1 MDCTITSF
9 KARRRGMT
17 LVELLIATAIAGM
30 VLIAVGGLMF
40 YSARSFAALTN
51 YVDLDQR
58 SRNALDLM
66 ISEIRQTDK
75 LDTFTSTRI
84 QLSGTN
90 TVAYIL
96 IYNYDPVAK
105 TLTKTMNGVST
116 VLLTEC
122 QQLEFKIFQR
132 NMAVGTQDLVPATAA
147 RPDLVKAI
155 QLSWTCSRNILGQ
168 KANTES
174 VQSARVVIR
183 KQSKSV

>member
-1 MDCTITSF
+1 
-9 KARRRGMT
+9 MT
-17 LVELLIATAIAGM
+17 LVELLIATAIAGV

-58 SRNALDLM
+58 SRNALDGM
-66 ISEIRQTDK
+66 ISEIRQTDG
-75 LDTFTSTRI
+75 LLTNSPTHLVFSSTNSSPPT
-84 QLSGTN
+84 LTY
-90 TVAYIL
+90 T
-96 IYNYDPVAK
+96 YNATAK
-105 TLTKTMNGVST
+105 TLTKTLGGVST

-122 QQLEFKIFQR
+122 QELQFSIFKR
-132 NMAVGTQDLVPATAA
+132 NPIPGTHDLVPADAS

-155 QLSWTCSRNILGQ
+155 QILWTCSRDILGK